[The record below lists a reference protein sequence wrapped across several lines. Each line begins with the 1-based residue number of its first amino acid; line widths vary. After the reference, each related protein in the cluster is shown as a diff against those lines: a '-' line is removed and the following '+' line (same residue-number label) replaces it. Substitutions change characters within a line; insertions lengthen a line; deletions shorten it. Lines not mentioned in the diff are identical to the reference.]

1 MCIRDSLVSLVDT
14 SAYTIGK
21 LYGSTPLAE
30 NISPNK
36 TLEGFISSLLIPLTI
51 IYFSLTYLFNIPILI
66 NDLLFI
72 LLCSTYCTIGD
83 LFISILKRNNEVK
96 DTGGLLPGHGGVLD
110 RVDSYLPVIPI
121 FQFWLFL

>member
-1 MCIRDSLVSLVDT
+1 MHCGSKKYPLVND
-14 SAYTIGK
+14 
-21 LYGSTPLAE
+21 
-30 NISPNK
+30 
-36 TLEGFISSLLIPLTI
+36 
-51 IYFSLTYLFNIPILI
+51 IPILI

-110 RVDSYLPVIPI
+110 RVDFSPFRITSILSFFLDVGI
-121 FQFWLFL
+121 FYITN